1 MSWKHELGNQ
11 LRIARKAAHI
21 TQQDLAD
28 RLKVSRQMVGRY
40 EAGSDTPSFDVLAQ
54 AASILDAEFQVLN
67 LRIMLT
73 TKSPQSALRSIP
85 KQLSFEFNKSH
96 RYPNAVI
103 KITPHR
109 GRLLITAD
117 IPA

>member
-1 MSWKHELGNQ
+1 MSWKHELGSQ
-11 LRIARKAAHI
+11 LKAAREAAHI
-21 TQQDLAD
+21 TQEDLAD
-28 RLKVSRQMVGRY
+28 RLDVSRQMVGRY
-40 EAGSDTPSFDVLAQ
+40 EAGTAAPSVDVLAQ
-54 AASILDAEFQVLN
+54 AASILDAEFQILD
-67 LRIMLT
+67 LHIKLT
-73 TKSPQSALRSIP
+73 SEAHQSGLRSMP